1 LIVAYTKGIRLS
13 AIPNSDARSKIKE
26 KLKAPIPKIPV
37 MTNRRIKG
45 LLPLIT
51 QSIFERIVVLAA
63 MDLFILTS
71 FTKNTRMRSAM
82 PPGINEIRNID
93 LISMN

>member
-1 LIVAYTKGIRLS
+1 
-13 AIPNSDARSKIKE
+13 
-26 KLKAPIPKIPV
+26 

-63 MDLFILTS
+63 YGSLYCHF
-71 FTKNTRMRSAM
+71 FYKKTRMRSAM